1 MSPLAT
7 NLEVV
12 VSDTVIT
19 VRINRPEKHNA
30 LSRAVLTELGEAFAG
45 HAGNEALRVAV
56 LTAAGDKSFAAGGD
70 LKEFAA
76 LRRRAEAEALFALA
90 NRALDAVRRFPVPV
104 VAALNGTAVGGGA
117 ELALA
122 CDFRVAAAHA
132 SIGFVH
138 GKLAISSGFGGG
150 TDLMRLLDPRLA
162 LLHMLQAQVLDA
174 QQARTLG
181 LLDEVAGPG
190 ETLEACVARF
200 VAPITQRPSQ
210 VVRAMKAQA
219 LAARMGRSR
228 AECERTELEG
238 FVRTWTH
245 PDHWAAADKLLTRSD
260 TARERG

>member
-1 MSPLAT
+1 MSPPWA
-7 NLEVV
+7 NLEVTIRDAV
-12 VSDTVIT
+12 VT
-19 VRINRPEKHNA
+19 VRINRPEKRNA
-30 LSRAVLTELGEAFAG
+30 LSRAVLTELREAFTG

-76 LRRRAEAEALFALA
+76 LRSRADAEALFTLA
-90 NRALDAVRRFPVPV
+90 NRALDAVRCFPVPV

-162 LLHMLQAQVLDA
+162 LMHMLQAQALDA
-174 QQARTLG
+174 QQARMLG
-181 LLDEVAGPG
+181 LLDEMASPG

-245 PDHWAAADKLLTRSD
+245 SDHWAAADKLLARSD
-260 TARERG
+260 TA